1 VGTGDRDVAEQI
13 RTLAL
18 DEAPELWM
26 PGSMNDQVAKL
37 EALLAKDPLRYLR
50 AGD

>member
-1 VGTGDRDVAEQI
+1 VGTGGRDAAEQI

-18 DEAPELWM
+18 AEAPGPWM
-26 PGSMNDQVAKL
+26 PGSMNDQVTRL